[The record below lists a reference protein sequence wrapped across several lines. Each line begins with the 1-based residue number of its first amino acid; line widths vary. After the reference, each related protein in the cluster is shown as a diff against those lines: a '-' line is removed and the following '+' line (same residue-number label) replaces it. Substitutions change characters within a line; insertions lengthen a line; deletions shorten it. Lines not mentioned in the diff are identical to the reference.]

1 MRYASIRKM
10 DISDGPGIRV
20 GLYMQGCKHHCKNC
34 FNEETW
40 DPNGGYPFT
49 RQEVDVIKGLLKS
62 PHVRGLSV
70 LGGDPFYWYDNIE
83 NIGQDNLYD
92 LIYETKLDLHKDIW
106 IWTGYTWETIFSN
119 EDYVLEM
126 LILSLCDYVI
136 DGEYIDDLKDYR
148 LKLRGSSNQRIID
161 VKKTL
166 DSKTNDIKNYHKI
179 VVIK

>member
-1 MRYASIRKM
+1 MLELLRRIKKEVGKSIY
-10 DISDGPGIRV
+10 
-20 GLYMQGCKHHCKNC
+20 L
-34 FNEETW
+34 
-40 DPNGGYPFT
+40 
-49 RQEVDVIKGLLKS
+49 
-62 PHVRGLSV
+62 
-70 LGGDPFYWYDNIE
+70 
-83 NIGQDNLYD
+83 
-92 LIYETKLDLHKDIW
+92 
-106 IWTGYTWETIFSN
+106 WTGYTWETIFSN

>member
-1 MRYASIRKM
+1 MRYASIRDM
-10 DISDGPGIRV
+10 DIVNGVGIACSLFV
-20 GLYMQGCKHHCKNC
+20 QGCSHHCKNC
-34 FNEETW
+34 FNYETW
-40 DPNGGYPFT
+40 DFNGGKEWTKEIEDEFIEICKRPYIDC
-49 RQEVDVIKGLLKS
+49 VSI
-62 PHVRGLSV
+62 
-70 LGGDPFYWYDNIE
+70 LGGEPLD
-83 NIGQDNLYD
+83 QDLD
-92 LIYETKLDLHKDIW
+92 MLELLRRIKKEVGKPIYL
-106 IWTGYTWETIFSN
+106 WTGYTWETIFSN

>member
-1 MRYASIRKM
+1 MRYASIRDM
-10 DISDGPGIRV
+10 DIVNGVGIACSLFV
-20 GLYMQGCKHHCKNC
+20 QGCSHHCKNC
-34 FNEETW
+34 FNQETW
-40 DPNGGYPFT
+40 DFNGGKEWTKEIEDEFIEICKRPYIDC
-49 RQEVDVIKGLLKS
+49 VSI
-62 PHVRGLSV
+62 
-70 LGGDPFYWYDNIE
+70 LGGEPLD
-83 NIGQDNLYD
+83 QDLD
-92 LIYETKLDLHKDIW
+92 MLELLRRIKKEVGKPIYL
-106 IWTGYTWETIFSN
+106 WTGYTWETIFSN

-179 VVIK
+179 VAIK

>member
-1 MRYASIRKM
+1 MRYASIRDM
-10 DISDGPGIRV
+10 DIVNGVGIACSLFV
-20 GLYMQGCKHHCKNC
+20 QGCSHHCKNC
-34 FNEETW
+34 FNQETW
-40 DPNGGYPFT
+40 DFNGGKEWTKEIEDEFIEICKRPYIDC
-49 RQEVDVIKGLLKS
+49 VSI
-62 PHVRGLSV
+62 
-70 LGGDPFYWYDNIE
+70 LGGEPLD
-83 NIGQDNLYD
+83 QDLD
-92 LIYETKLDLHKDIW
+92 MLELLRRIKKEVGKPIYL
-106 IWTGYTWETIFSN
+106 WTGYTWETIFSN
-119 EDYVLEM
+119 EYYVLEM

>member
-1 MRYASIRKM
+1 MRYASIRDM
-10 DISDGPGIRV
+10 DVVNGVGIARSLFV
-20 GLYMQGCKHHCKNC
+20 QGCTHHCYNC
-34 FNEETW
+34 FNQETW
-40 DPNGGYPFT
+40 DFNGGKEWTKEIEDEFIEICKRPYIDC
-49 RQEVDVIKGLLKS
+49 VSI
-62 PHVRGLSV
+62 
-70 LGGDPFYWYDNIE
+70 LGGEPLD
-83 NIGQDNLYD
+83 QDLD
-92 LIYETKLDLHKDIW
+92 MLELLRRIKKEVGKPIYL
-106 IWTGYTWETIFSN
+106 WTGYTWETIFSN